1 MTHQLRVLAD
11 IHMAYS
17 QTCMHTDTCSHMRAH
32 IHIWTQNKN
41 ESKKIRRKE

>member
-1 MTHQLRVLAD
+1 MTHLLRVLAD

-32 IHIWTQNKN
+32 IHIWTQNKS
-41 ESKKIRRKE
+41 ESKKN